1 MGRKQPAETTLP
13 PWTGG
18 TGELPWAGSSLWGRR
33 CRPLGWGDGAAAVGS
48 KRPAGT
54 RLPPPGL
61 GGRGAASHMGAP
73 PGPTPLVS
81 PEKTLCLSLSF
92 RCCEMA
98 LAVPDGGESGRG
110 GQGPACCS
118 PRLVSS
124 CLGPGGLADRRPHLS
139 VLPRDAL
146 GRGGCDTKP
155 ETGPLPTVAIRP
167 MASSS
172 PVPSLHQQARFR
184 PANCRGA
191 QPHSPG
197 SECVHDRTWASLGA
211 QGFLTGRS
219 GSSLTTLLRKA
230 GFITQPA
237 AALLRLSAW
246 TADHRTVPS
255 HHSSAIVAGA
265 VRVTEMDP
273 LLNVSAGTTQPGQV
287 WGSAAGSLSSR
298 TP

>member
-1 MGRKQPAETTLP
+1 MQ
-13 PWTGG
+13 
-18 TGELPWAGSSLWGRR
+18 ELPWAGSGLQGRR
-33 CRPLGWGDGAAAVGS
+33 CRPLGWGDGELPATWMPLLVPHPWCPRRRLCLSASVSAAVRWPWRCPTRVSLGGED
-48 KRPAGT
+48 RALPAA
-54 RLPPPGL
+54 PPASCPPAW
-61 GGRGAASHMGAP
+61 GRGAWPTG
-73 PGPTPLVS
+73 GPT
-81 PEKTLCLSLSF
+81 SLS
-92 RCCEMA
+92 CPGMP
-98 LAVPDGGESGRG
+98 LGVGAVTTSRRRAHSRLWPFGR
-110 GQGPACCS
+110 
-118 PRLVSS
+118 RH
-124 CLGPGGLADRRPHLS
+124 PHL
-139 VLPRDAL
+139 
-146 GRGGCDTKP
+146 
-155 ETGPLPTVAIRP
+155 
-167 MASSS
+167 

-184 PANCRGA
+184 PAGRRGA

-255 HHSSAIVAGA
+255 HHASAIVAGA

-273 LLNVSAGTTQPGQV
+273 LLNVSAGTTQPEQV

-298 TP
+298 TL